1 MKLYNTEKELFMS
14 DYKPLSALRGVSLPE
29 LYELLDNI
37 EKAIE
42 NAWLNGN
49 DLLAIAF
56 DQQAEKVN
64 LYIRM
69 YEMRDKK

>member
-1 MKLYNTEKELFMS
+1 MKLYNTEKELFTAY
-14 DYKPLSALRGVSLPE
+14 YKPLPVLRGVSLND

-37 EKAIE
+37 EKATE

-69 YEMRDKK
+69 YEKRDKK